1 LVVGDELEAGLRRI
15 VADEIGDYLT
25 RASEDG
31 RRMPDE
37 IDQQQM
43 ARAILRRELDARAK
57 AALRLG
63 ERPLS
68 ADEEDSL
75 LERVLATAFSAA
87 PGLDRLLARG
97 DVTDVF
103 ANGCD
108 DVRLVTVDGEVE
120 LADPI
125 APTDAAMIEM
135 IQTMA
140 RRGGHMEREFTP
152 SRPLLDL
159 QLPDGSRL
167 AAAAWV
173 TKRPY
178 LTVRRHLL
186 VDADQKDL
194 VGRDMYD
201 LGLASLLGALVRAR
215 RNVLIAGGQGV
226 GKTTLLRA
234 LLHEC
239 GRDER
244 IVVLE
249 QEPELHLDASAGR
262 HNHVLVFMERG
273 ANTEG
278 VGAVSLADLG
288 RAIKRFTPRRIVV
301 GEVRGPEV
309 IDMLEAMTQ
318 GISGSMC
325 TIHADSS
332 FSVFPRLPVYARA
345 GGRDWATGDVLQLA
359 ALALD
364 VIVFLARDRTGRRV
378 ISEVRFVQRFD
389 PGSGQ
394 VVTDEWFHPGPD
406 GRAVRNPAAPIPVRV
421 LDELVEHGYDPALHD
436 GGGLR

>member
-1 LVVGDELEAGLRRI
+1 MLDEVEAGLRRI
-15 VADEIGDYLT
+15 VADEIGDYLA
-25 RASEDG
+25 RANTDG
-31 RRMPDE
+31 RRVPDE
-37 IDQQQM
+37 IDQRQM
-43 ARAILRRELDARAK
+43 ARAILRRELDHRAK
-57 AALRLG
+57 AALRVG
-63 ERPLS
+63 EPPLS
-68 ADEEDSL
+68 PEEEDLL

-87 PGLDRLLARG
+87 PGLDRLLQRD

-103 ANGCD
+103 VNGCD
-108 DVRLVTVDGEVE
+108 DVRLVTIDGETEIVE
-120 LADPI
+120 PI
-125 APTDAAMIEM
+125 ARSDGELIEM
-135 IQTMA
+135 IQTLA

-173 TKRPY
+173 TRRPY

-201 LGLASLLGALVRAR
+201 LGLASLLAALVRAR

-239 GRDER
+239 EPDER

-249 QEPELHLDASAGR
+249 QEPELHLDATPGR
-262 HNHVLVFMERG
+262 HDHVLLFMERG

-332 FSVFPRLPVYARA
+332 WSVFPRLPVYARA
-345 GGRDWATGDVLQLA
+345 GGRDWSTGDVLQLA

-364 VIVFLARDRTGRRV
+364 VIVFLARDRSGRRV

-389 PGSGQ
+389 PDSGQ
-394 VVTDEWFHPGPD
+394 VVTDEWFCPGED
-406 GRAVRNPAAPIPVRV
+406 GRAVRNAAAPIPVRV
-421 LDELVEHGYDPALHD
+421 LDELVDHGYDPALHD
-436 GGGLR
+436 DGGLR

>member
-1 LVVGDELEAGLRRI
+1 MHDELEAGLRRV
-15 VADEIGDYLT
+15 VADEIGDYLA
-25 RASEDG
+25 RASADG
-31 RRMPDE
+31 RRAPDDL
-37 IDQQQM
+37 DQRQM
-43 ARAILRRELDARAK
+43 ARAILRRELDNRAK
-57 AALRLG
+57 AVLRIG
-63 ERPLS
+63 EPPLS
-68 ADEEDSL
+68 AADEDL
-75 LERVLATAFSAA
+75 VLERVLETAFSAA
-87 PGLDRLLARG
+87 PALDRLLARD
-97 DVTDVF
+97 DVTDILV
-103 ANGCD
+103 NGSD
-108 DVRLVTVDGEVE
+108 DVRLVTVEGLTEFVE
-120 LADPI
+120 PI
-125 APTDAAMIEM
+125 ARNDAELIEM
-135 IQTMA
+135 IQTLA

-152 SRPLLDL
+152 ARPLLDL

-194 VGRDMYD
+194 VARGMYD
-201 LGLASLLGALVRAR
+201 EGLASLFGALVRAR

-226 GKTTLLRA
+226 GKTTLMRA

-239 GRDER
+239 QADER

-249 QEPELHLDASAGR
+249 QEPELHLESNPSR
-262 HNHVLVFMERG
+262 HDHVLVFMERS
-273 ANTEG
+273 ANSEG
-278 VGAVSLADLG
+278 IGAVSLADLG

-318 GISGSMC
+318 GIAGSMC

-332 FSVFPRLPVYARA
+332 WSVFPRLPVYARS

-364 VIVFLARDRTGRRV
+364 VIVFLTRDRSGRRV
-378 ISEVRFVQRFD
+378 VSEVRYVQRFD
-389 PGSGQ
+389 PDSGQ
-394 VVTDEWFHPGPD
+394 VVTDEWFHPGQD
-406 GRAVRNPAAPIPVRV
+406 GAAARNPTAPIPISL
-421 LDELVEHGYDPALHD
+421 LDELIDHGYDPALHESS
-436 GGGLR
+436 L

>member
-1 LVVGDELEAGLRRI
+1 MPEGLESGLRRL
-15 VADEIGDYLT
+15 VADEIGDYLA
-25 RASEDG
+25 RAAADG
-31 RRMPDE
+31 RPVPDVL
-37 IDQQQM
+37 DQQQM
-43 ARAILRRELDARAK
+43 ARAILRRELDSRSR
-57 AALRLG
+57 AALRVG
-63 ERPLS
+63 EVPLS
-68 ADEEDSL
+68 AEEEDEV
-75 LERVLATAFSAA
+75 LERVLETAFSAS
-87 PGLDRLLARG
+87 PGLDRLLQRT

-103 ANGCD
+103 VNGCD
-108 DVRLVTVDGEVE
+108 DVRLVLIDGRTER
-120 LADPI
+120 ADPI
-125 APTDAAMIEM
+125 APSDERLVEM
-135 IQTMA
+135 IQTLA

-152 SRPLLDL
+152 ARPILDL

-186 VDADQKDL
+186 VDATQDDL
-194 VGRDMYD
+194 VARGMYD
-201 LGLASLLGALVRAR
+201 LGLASLFGALVRAR
-215 RNVLIAGGQGV
+215 RNVLIAGGQGA

-239 GRDER
+239 ATDER

-262 HNHVLVFMERG
+262 HDHVLLFMERG
-273 ANTEG
+273 PNSEG
-278 VGAVSLADLG
+278 TGAVSLADLG

-318 GISGSMC
+318 GVSGSMC

-332 FSVFPRLPVYARA
+332 WSVFPRLPVYARA

-378 ISEVRFVQRFD
+378 VAEVRSVERFD

-406 GRAVRNPAAPIPVRV
+406 GRAVRNQSAPIPVRL
-421 LDELVEHGYDPALHD
+421 LDELVAHGYDPSFHPSPNGA
-436 GGGLR
+436 RR

>member
-1 LVVGDELEAGLRRI
+1 MVVLDELELGLRRV
-15 VADEIGDYLT
+15 VADEIGDYLS
-25 RASEDG
+25 RATDEG
-31 RRMPDE
+31 RRVPDE
-37 IDQQQM
+37 MDQRQM
-43 ARAILRRELDARAK
+43 ARAILRREFDNKSK

-63 ERPLS
+63 EPPLS
-68 ADEEDSL
+68 ADEEDVL

-87 PGLDRLLARG
+87 PGLDALLRRS

-103 ANGCD
+103 VNGCD
-108 DVRLVTVDGEVE
+108 DVRLVTIEGETVSV
-120 LADPI
+120 DPI
-125 APTDAAMIEM
+125 ARSDGELIEM
-135 IQTMA
+135 IQTLA

-186 VDADQKDL
+186 VDADQRDL
-194 VGRDMYD
+194 VGRGMYD
-201 LGLASLLGALVRAR
+201 AGLASLLSALVGAR

-239 GRDER
+239 RPDER
-244 IVVLE
+244 IIVLE
-249 QEPELHLDASAGR
+249 QEAELHLDALPGR
-262 HNHVLVFMERG
+262 HDHVLVFMERG

-278 VGAVSLADLG
+278 VGSVSLADLG

-318 GISGSMC
+318 GIAGSMC

-332 FSVFPRLPVYARA
+332 WSVFPRLPVYARA

-364 VIVFLARDRTGRRV
+364 VIVFLARDRAGRRV
-378 ISEVRFVQRFD
+378 IAEVRYVQRFD
-389 PGSGQ
+389 TESGQ
-394 VVTDEWFHPGPD
+394 IITDEWFHPDAD
-406 GRAVRNPAAPIPVRV
+406 GHAERNPSAPIPVRL
-421 LDELVEHGYDPALHD
+421 LDELVAHGYDPALHPD
-436 GGGLR
+436 PLR

>member
-1 LVVGDELEAGLRRI
+1 MVDGLEAVLRRV
-15 VADEIGDYLT
+15 VADEIGDYLA

-31 RRMPDE
+31 RRVPDE
-37 IDQQQM
+37 MDQRQM
-43 ARAILRRELDARAK
+43 GRAILRRELDDRSK
-57 AALRLG
+57 VALRLG
-63 ERPLS
+63 ELPLS
-68 ADEEDSL
+68 ADDEDVV
-75 LERVLATAFSAA
+75 LERVLANAFSAS
-87 PGLDRLLARG
+87 PGLDRLLLRD

-103 ANGCD
+103 VNGCD
-108 DVRLVTVDGEVE
+108 DVRLVTIDGDTEI
-120 LADPI
+120 ADPI
-125 APTDAAMIEM
+125 AGSDAELIEM
-135 IQTMA
+135 IQTLA

-152 SRPLLDL
+152 ARPLLDL

-186 VDADQKDL
+186 VDADQHDL
-194 VGRDMYD
+194 VGRGMYD
-201 LGLASLLGALVRAR
+201 KGLASLLTALVRAR

-234 LLHEC
+234 MLHDC
-239 GRDER
+239 DPGER

-249 QEPELHLDASAGR
+249 QEPELHLDASPDR
-262 HNHVLVFMERG
+262 HDHVLVFMERV

-278 VGAVSLADLG
+278 FGAVTLADLG

-332 FSVFPRLPVYARA
+332 WSVFPRLPVYARA
-345 GGRDWATGDVLQLA
+345 GGRDWSTGDVLQLA

-364 VIVFLARDRTGRRV
+364 VIVFVGRDRAGRRV
-378 ISEVRFVQRFD
+378 ISEVRHVARFD
-389 PGSGQ
+389 PDSQQ
-394 VVTDEWFHPGPD
+394 VVTDEWFHPAPD
-406 GRAVRNPAAPIPVRV
+406 GRAVRNPNAPIPVAL

-436 GGGLR
+436 GMRR

>member
-1 LVVGDELEAGLRRI
+1 MLDELELGLRRI

-25 RASEDG
+25 RATDEG
-31 RRMPDE
+31 RRVPDDM
-37 IDQQQM
+37 DQRQM
-43 ARAILRRELDARAK
+43 ARAILRRELDNRSK

-63 ERPLS
+63 ESPLS
-68 ADEEDSL
+68 ADDEDVL

-87 PGLDRLLARG
+87 PGLDALLRRG

-103 ANGCD
+103 VNGCD
-108 DVRLVTVDGEVE
+108 DVRLVTIDGETVFAE
-120 LADPI
+120 PI
-125 APTDAAMIEM
+125 ARTDAELIEM
-135 IQTMA
+135 IQTLA

-194 VGRDMYD
+194 VGRGMYD
-201 LGLASLLGALVRAR
+201 TGLASLLGALVRAR

-239 GRDER
+239 EPDER

-249 QEPELHLDASAGR
+249 QEPELHLDAMPGR
-262 HNHVLVFMERG
+262 HDHVLVFMERG

-318 GISGSMC
+318 GIAGSMC

-332 FSVFPRLPVYARA
+332 WSVFPRLPVYARA
-345 GGRDWATGDVLQLA
+345 GGRDWSTGDVLQLA

-364 VIVFLARDRTGRRV
+364 VIVFLARDRAGRRV
-378 ISEVRFVQRFD
+378 IAEVRYVQRFD
-389 PGSGQ
+389 SDSGQ
-394 VVTDEWFHPGPD
+394 VVTDEWFHSDPD
-406 GRAVRNPAAPIPVRV
+406 GHAVRNPAAPIPVRL
-421 LDELVEHGYDPALHD
+421 LDELVDHGYDPTLHLD
-436 GGGLR
+436 GAR